1 MILSLLLEEDEI
13 HFSKEELALFEEH
26 FLPYGLSPTHFRK
39 AIGRAKW
46 VEAPAGAVLAT
57 EGEPLPQLLLIA
69 NGRVQASVNKVK
81 TRGGGLS
88 GVVDGVCFP
97 FRLAVVVVDRCTDT
111 HKK

>member
-1 MILSLLLEEDEI
+1 MNDTCTGTMILSLLLEEDEI

-81 TRGGGLS
+81 TRGEG
-88 GVVDGVCFP
+88 
-97 FRLAVVVVDRCTDT
+97 
-111 HKK
+111 